1 MKPLKLTMQAFG
13 SYGAKTVIDFTKPS
27 QNLFLVTGDTG
38 AGKST
43 VFDAIV
49 FALYG
54 EASSMKNKKNGIE
67 LQSQFVNYDTK
78 PFVELVFSERKG
90 EKTEVYK
97 IRREPIHME
106 FKNNPSKETER
117 KGAKVTLTYEDDKQ
131 ITQKDANRKIEEI
144 VGLSKNQ
151 FMQVAMIA
159 QGEFMEMLRAKA
171 EDRKKIMR
179 KLFNTEIYVKIVEEL
194 KNRCRE
200 KEKKLNQICTVCS
213 TEAGHIII
221 LEDYKYADIVTSL
234 KEKIISS
241 EKPAIADMKDF
252 MQELKVFHSIIK
264 KETDKAQAVCDNAG
278 KVRDLARDALKNA
291 QNLMNLFEQLE
302 KAEKDIAECKKAES
316 EMKEAEILIK
326 KINSAYEINAV
337 YQRYADAENV
347 VSDTEKKLKEQQNVF
362 PELERIYNNSVVEE
376 AEARR
381 QKDEA
386 LQMFAQISERVNK
399 TLDILKK
406 TEQAE
411 KDISRKKGDLKKAEI
426 HLLSLQE
433 KLSELESKEKE
444 CRKTADE
451 LSDAEQKLILWQV
464 KNEETERISED
475 IRSALKSEKDLVS
488 QKKKAEKAQLDYI
501 KARQEYIEKNAE
513 YTAKQTA
520 FLDAQAGFIARE
532 KLKPDEPCPV
542 CGSLEHPN
550 PCRLSNVH
558 QNLTREI
565 IDLLAEEVTE
575 LQKIQQNK
583 SGKAGSASELLSE
596 RENNFSEMLEK
607 LRIHMEKTIPDI
619 PKNMTLNQ
627 AKEIIAEWQSDIKA
641 EGKILKKNADT
652 LRKAEQVLKES
663 EEVKK
668 NLNSDIEK
676 TFSRVS
682 EIKAG
687 LSASEA
693 VLNELKQSMD
703 YPTADDANSA
713 FISAESVKNEK
724 VKIHTKIDKKLETAR
739 QQKDNSHILIE
750 KYICEIPD
758 LRVRCE
764 QFRTSYIKSI
774 AENNLTESE
783 WKGIVSDY
791 EKSYLDTLKRK
802 IDAYIIKKSSTEGTY
817 NTAKKAVGNQDMP
830 DIEKLE
836 KASNDAE
843 NSLSEAQNVLE
854 KYRGICKSNFSAYD
868 VLAKNIDKYNK
879 LMKEYSVF
887 ESLYNRLSG
896 KVSGSRMDIETFV
909 QRYYL
914 QRILDGTNVHFQ
926 HMSAGEF
933 ELRLTEYDRAGQG
946 KNRGL
951 DLMVYSAITG
961 KEREVTTL
969 SGGESF
975 MAALSL
981 ALGMAEQ
988 IQINSSSVNLDMMF
1002 IDEGFGSLDENSRNQ
1017 AVRVLK
1023 EMAECDRL
1031 IGIISHVTEMKQ
1043 EIDSQLVVKRD
1054 DSGSHAEWH
1063 IS

>member
-13 SYGAKTVIDFTKPS
+13 SYGTKTVIDFTKLN

-54 EASSMKNKKNGIE
+54 EASSMKNKKNGIA

-90 EKTEVYK
+90 EKTKVYK

-106 FKNNPSKETER
+106 FKNNSSKEIKQ
-117 KGAKVTLTYEDDKQ
+117 KGAEVTLTYEGE
-131 ITQKDANRKIEEI
+131 THTALKDVNQKIEEI
-144 VGLSKNQ
+144 IGLTKNQ

-159 QGEFMEMLRAKA
+159 QGEFMEMLRVKSD
-171 EDRKKIMR
+171 DRKKIMR

-200 KEKKLNQICTVCS
+200 KEKKLNKICTICS

-221 LEDYKYADIVTSL
+221 PKDYKYADIVSSL
-234 KEKIISS
+234 KEKIIFSD
-241 EKPAIADMKDF
+241 KPAIADMKDF

-264 KETDKAQAVCDNAG
+264 KETDKAQAVCDDAG
-278 KVRDLARDALKNA
+278 KVRDSTRDALKNA

-302 KAEKDIAECKKAES
+302 KAEKDIDECKKAES
-316 EMKEAEILIK
+316 DIKEAEILIK

-337 YQRYADAENV
+337 YQRYADAENAI
-347 VSDTEKKLKEQQNVF
+347 SDTEKKLKEQQDVF
-362 PELERIYNNSVVEE
+362 PELERIYSQSAMEE

-386 LQMFAQISERVNK
+386 LQTFAKISERVNK
-399 TLDILKK
+399 ALDILKK
-406 TEQAE
+406 TENAE
-411 KDISRKKGDLKKAEI
+411 KDVSHKKDDLKKAEI
-426 HLLSLQE
+426 YLLSLQE
-433 KLSELESKEKE
+433 KLSSLESEEKKY
-444 CRKTADE
+444 RKTADE
-451 LSDAEQKLILWQV
+451 LSDSEQQLTLWKL

-475 IRSALKSEKDLVS
+475 IQSAVKSEKDLIS

-501 KARQEYIEKNAE
+501 KTRQEYIEKNAE

-532 KLKPDEPCPV
+532 KLKPNEPCPV
-542 CGSLEHPN
+542 CGSLKHPN
-550 PCRLSNVH
+550 PCRLSEVH
-558 QNLTREI
+558 KNLTREI
-565 IDLLAEEVTE
+565 IDLLAEEVAE

-583 SGKAGSASELLSE
+583 SGKAGSASELLRE
-596 RENNFSEMLEK
+596 RENNFSETLEK
-607 LRIHMEKTIPDI
+607 LRIRMEKTISDV

-627 AKEIIAEWQSDIKA
+627 AEKIISEWKSDIKE
-641 EGKILKKNADT
+641 EGEVLRKKSDT
-652 LRKAEQVLKES
+652 LRKAEQFLKDS
-663 EEVKK
+663 LEVKK
-668 NLNSDIEK
+668 KLNSDIEQA
-676 TFSRVS
+676 FSRVS
-682 EIKAG
+682 EIKAE
-687 LSASEA
+687 LSGIEA
-693 VLNELKQSMD
+693 VLNELNQSMD

-713 FISAESVKNEK
+713 FMSAESAKNEK
-724 VKIHTKIDKKLETAR
+724 VRIHTKADKKLEIAK
-739 QQKDNSHILIE
+739 QKKDNSHTLIE
-750 KYICEIPD
+750 KYIGEIPD
-758 LRVRCE
+758 LKVRCE
-764 QFRTSYIKSI
+764 QLKTAYINSI
-774 AENNLTESE
+774 AENNLIESE
-783 WKGIVSDY
+783 WKSIVSDY
-791 EKSYLDTLKRK
+791 EKSYSNTLKRM
-802 IDAYIIKKSSTEGTY
+802 IDAHMIKKSSAEGIY
-817 NTAKKAVGNQDMP
+817 NTAKKAVGNQKVP
-830 DIEKLE
+830 NILQLE
-836 KASNDAE
+836 KESNDAE
-843 NSLSEAQNVLE
+843 KNLSESQNTLE
-854 KYRGICKSNFSAYD
+854 KYREICNSNFSAYD
-868 VLAKNIDKYNK
+868 VLVKNINKYNN
-879 LMKEYSVF
+879 LMKEYSVL

-914 QRILDGTNVHFQ
+914 QRILDRTNIHFQ

-933 ELRLTEYDRAGQG
+933 ELRLTEYERAGQG

-1017 AVRVLK
+1017 AVKILK
-1023 EMAECDRL
+1023 EMAEYDRL